1 MTGYCDI
8 DVRFF
13 PPPPELQGCFSTFY
27 RATFTMPDGGRVRDY
42 LQPEWANLRFFS
54 GDTPDARMIE
64 GDRVTGARFT
74 ATGPSVRPTEFHLG
88 TTRMWGVG
96 LFPLGWVKFI
106 CVPAADLAN
115 ALVDG
120 EKHPAYTSFAHL
132 PDSLFDGEA
141 DDEREYHRIIDCFL
155 ALNRPH
161 ADEERITAVHT
172 ALVDP
177 TLRSVAEL
185 AERSGLNAR
194 TLERL
199 CRRAVGFAPKL
210 LLRRQR
216 VMRSLAA
223 FMLRKGGN
231 WSDVIDHH
239 YHDQAHF
246 VRDFR
251 AFMHMSPREY
261 AGLDHPILT
270 AFMPERV
277 RIWGSPAQTLD
288 RPTN

>member
-1 MTGYCDI
+1 MSEPVARRRRD
-8 DVRFF
+8 
-13 PPPPELQGCFSTFY
+13 
-27 RATFTMPDGGRVRDY
+27 RA
-42 LQPEWANLRFFS
+42 
-54 GDTPDARMIE
+54 
-64 GDRVTGARFT
+64 
-74 ATGPSVRPTEFHLG
+74 
-88 TTRMWGVG
+88 
-96 LFPLGWVKFI
+96 
-106 CVPAADLAN
+106 
-115 ALVDG
+115 
-120 EKHPAYTSFAHL
+120 SFAPGPL
-132 PDSLFDGEA
+132 
-141 DDEREYHRIIDCFL
+141 
-155 ALNRPH
+155 
-161 ADEERITAVHT
+161 
-172 ALVDP
+172 

-199 CRRAVGFAPKL
+199 CRRAFGFAPKL

-223 FMLRKGGN
+223 FMLRKSGN

-288 RPTN
+288 RPTK